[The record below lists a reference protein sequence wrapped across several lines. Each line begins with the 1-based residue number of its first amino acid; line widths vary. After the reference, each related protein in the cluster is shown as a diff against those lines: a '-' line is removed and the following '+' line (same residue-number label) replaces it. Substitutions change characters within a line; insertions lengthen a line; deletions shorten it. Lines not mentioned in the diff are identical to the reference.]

1 MVRLLG
7 AGESGLSLIY
17 RINCQNCNYC
27 NYEKKSCIFLPFQN
41 YKSRSKFFEFY
52 NTSKRSIEDSL
63 TLSRNVRMSSDVWPP
78 NNPCSPATN

>member
-52 NTSKRSIEDSL
+52 STSNRSIEDSL
-63 TLSRNVRMSSDVWPP
+63 TLSRIKNSFNRCKVKYRYHI
-78 NNPCSPATN
+78 T

>member
-27 NYEKKSCIFLPFQN
+27 NYEKKRVA
-41 YKSRSKFFEFY
+41 YFY
-52 NTSKRSIEDSL
+52 LFKITNL
-63 TLSRNVRMSSDVWPP
+63 GANSSNSTVLLIDQLKTP
-78 NNPCSPATN
+78 